1 MSRDN
6 RGLKLYPF
14 FRNCQDLVALL
25 SPLQPL
31 RAGPGG
37 IEHCMTVSD
46 LTNQI
51 MIPESGMVGA
61 ASKQRLQAS
70 LPFFLPQATL
80 SSLCSLTLF
89 SPGSTWE
96 PVHRLQW
103 ERRYPWLLLI
113 LKFYIPVSLS
123 LPALHFPATPFAQF
137 LLQNVLHRFAKCFEL
152 APHCPLKC

>member
-1 MSRDN
+1 
-6 RGLKLYPF
+6 
-14 FRNCQDLVALL
+14 
-25 SPLQPL
+25 
-31 RAGPGG
+31 
-37 IEHCMTVSD
+37 MTVSD

-70 LPFFLPQATL
+70 LHFFLPQATL

-103 ERRYPWLLLI
+103 ELLREM
-113 LKFYIPVSLS
+113 V
-123 LPALHFPATPFAQF
+123 TP
-137 LLQNVLHRFAKCFEL
+137 
-152 APHCPLKC
+152 